1 MNLIAKFDK
10 RFLHVHCY
18 FSLKITTKTTTTE
31 ATTPKTLVQYCT
43 IDRRIIKWTQVYN
56 QQKYEYEKD
65 KERKARPMT
74 NGQRR

>member
-1 MNLIAKFDK
+1 MYIVIQFKNNYKNNNY
-10 RFLHVHCY
+10 RR
-18 FSLKITTKTTTTE
+18 
-31 ATTPKTLVQYCT
+31 TTPKTLVQYCT
-43 IDRRIIKWTQVYN
+43 IDRRKIKWTQVYN